1 MTTSK
6 TTKQGKA
13 KTAKT
18 DQPKAVAKDS
28 KFTYINGGVTAPAG
42 FRAAGMHAGFKKS
55 RKHDLALIYSETR
68 CSAAAVYTTNKVKGA
83 TLKVTMNH
91 LADGIAQA
99 IIINSGYA
107 NTLAPNGM
115 EIALKTCE
123 LTGEA
128 LGIASEDVVV
138 CSTGVIGQTP
148 QIEPFEKG
156 VPKLARLVLD
166 DKVTADPKAEKLV
179 GSDAAARA
187 IMTTDT
193 VKKEVAVSFR
203 LGTKECR
210 IGGIAKGSGMI
221 NPNMAT
227 MLAFITTDVSI
238 ESDLLREALKEDIN
252 HSFNQISIDGDTST
266 NDTVAILAGGL
277 AKNRHIREKNRD
289 FKVFCEALSLV
300 TKYLARLLAKDGE
313 GATKLIECRI
323 TGAPTDQVAMRIAKT
338 VVQSDLVK
346 TAIYGSDA
354 NWGRILCAVGYTP
367 GAFNTDNVDVS
378 LSSAAG
384 SVPVC
389 RGSFA
394 LDFDE
399 PLAKKVLGEDEITIT
414 VNLHDG
420 MAEAEAYGCDLTYEY
435 VRINGM
441 YRT

>member
-1 MTTSK
+1 
-6 TTKQGKA
+6 
-13 KTAKT
+13 
-18 DQPKAVAKDS
+18 
-28 KFTYINGGVTAPAG
+28 
-42 FRAAGMHAGFKKS
+42 
-55 RKHDLALIYSETR
+55 
-68 CSAAAVYTTNKVKGA
+68 
-83 TLKVTMNH
+83 
-91 LADGIAQA
+91 
-99 IIINSGYA
+99 
-107 NTLAPNGM
+107 M
-115 EIALKTCE
+115 EIALKTCA

-128 LGIASEDVVV
+128 LGIDAKDVVV

-166 DKVTADPKAEKLV
+166 PAAAETPQKDSGSGSKKNLKNAPSKDAKKDLKTEKLL

-193 VKKEVAVSFR
+193 VKKEVAVSFK
-203 LGTKECR
+203 LGAKECR

-266 NDTVAILAGGL
+266 NDTVAILANGL
-277 AKNRHIREKNRD
+277 AKNRRIREAGRD
-289 FKVFCEALSLV
+289 FKIFCEALSLV

-323 TGAPTDQVAMRIAKT
+323 TAAPTDQVAMRIAKT

-378 LSSAAG
+378 LSSRAG
-384 SVPVC
+384 AVTVC

-399 PLAKKVLGEDEITIT
+399 DLAKTVLDEDEITIT

>member
-1 MTTSK
+1 ME
-6 TTKQGKA
+6 KQKKEVKKDGKY
-13 KTAKT
+13 
-18 DQPKAVAKDS
+18 S
-28 KFTYINGGVTAPAG
+28 YIEGGVCAPLG

-68 CSAAAVYTTNKVKGA
+68 CSAAAAYTTNKVKGA
-83 TLKVTMNH
+83 TLKVTMDH
-91 LADGIAQA
+91 LADGGAQA

-115 EIALKTCE
+115 EIALKTCY

-128 LGIASEDVVV
+128 LDIAPKDIVV

-148 QIEPFEKG
+148 QIEPFVKG
-156 VPKLARLVLD
+156 VPKLASLVLD
-166 DKVTADPKAEKLV
+166 PAAAKDPKAEKFV

-193 VKKEVAVSFR
+193 VKKEVAVSFK
-203 LGTKECR
+203 LGGKECH

-238 ESDLLREALKEDIN
+238 ASNLLRVALKEDIN

-266 NDTVAILAGGL
+266 NDTVAILANGM
-277 AKNRHIREKNRD
+277 AKNRHINEADRD
-289 FKVFCEALSLV
+289 FKIFCEALSMV

-313 GATKLIECRI
+313 GATKLIVCKI
-323 TGAPTDQVAMRIAKT
+323 KAAPTDQIAMRIAKT

-346 TAIYGSDA
+346 TAIFGSDA

-367 GAFNTDNVDVS
+367 GIFNIDNVDVS
-378 LSSAAG
+378 LSSNAG
-384 SVPVC
+384 TVTVC

-394 LDFDE
+394 LNFDE
-399 PLAKKVLGEDEITIT
+399 ELAKKVLDEDEITIF

-420 MAEAEAYGCDLTYEY
+420 MAVAEAYGCDLTYDY

>member
-1 MTTSK
+1 MDK
-6 TTKQGKA
+6 KQE
-13 KTAKT
+13 
-18 DQPKAVAKDS
+18 S
-28 KFTYINGGVTAPAG
+28 KFTYIDGGVTAPAG

-55 RKHDLALIYSETR
+55 RKHDLALIYSEAR
-68 CSAAAVYTTNKVKGA
+68 CSAAAAYTTNKVKGA
-83 TLKVTMNH
+83 TLKVTMDH
-91 LADGIAQA
+91 LADGAAQA

-107 NTLAPNGM
+107 NTLAPNGL
-115 EIALKTCE
+115 EIALKTCA

-128 LGIASEDVVV
+128 LGIDARDVVV

-156 VPKLARLVLD
+156 VPKLAHLVLD
-166 DKVTADPKAEKLV
+166 TVAAETPKTEKLL
-179 GSDAAARA
+179 GSDAAERA

-193 VKKEVAVSFR
+193 VKKEIAVSFK
-203 LGTKECR
+203 LGAKECR

-266 NDTVAILAGGL
+266 NDTVVILANGL
-277 AKNRHIREKNRD
+277 AKNHRIREAGRD
-289 FKVFCEALSLV
+289 FKIFCEALSMV

-323 TGAPTDQVAMRIAKT
+323 TAAPTDQVAMRIAKT

-378 LSSAAG
+378 LSSRAG
-384 SVPVC
+384 AVTVC

-399 PLAKKVLGEDEITIT
+399 DLAKTVLDEDEITIT

-420 MAEAEAYGCDLTYEY
+420 QAYAEAYGCDLTYEY